1 MNREHFKFEDR
12 HSVYSKEVGRR
23 KEEVRN
29 PPTAAHGYATDCYNT
44 QGGANEDSELKNY
57 FGYSN
62 FKFIDFD

>member
-1 MNREHFKFEDR
+1 MNRENFFRIKIVSVFKL
-12 HSVYSKEVGRR
+12 EVGRR

-29 PPTAAHGYATDCYNT
+29 PPTATHGYATDYYNT

-62 FKFIDFD
+62 SKFFDFE